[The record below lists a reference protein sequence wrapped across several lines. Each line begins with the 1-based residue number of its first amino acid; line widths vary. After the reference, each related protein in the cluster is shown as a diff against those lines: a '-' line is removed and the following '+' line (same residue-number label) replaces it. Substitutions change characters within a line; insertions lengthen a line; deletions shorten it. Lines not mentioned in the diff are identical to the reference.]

1 MSLLRTSTFKFEPSQ
16 NRKSSGVISCQT
28 LKKKKIAFKILLLI
42 DNSYVTWAI
51 SNKDGAYIH
60 SSLLEPNQTYIKIN
74 LSKLYAKLLLYT
86 WCGGIGY
93 LIK

>member
-1 MSLLRTSTFKFEPSQ
+1 MIGL
-16 NRKSSGVISCQT
+16 
-28 LKKKKIAFKILLLI
+28 KILLLI
-42 DNSYVTWAI
+42 DNYCVTWVI
-51 SNKDGAYIH
+51 NNKDGAYIH
-60 SSLLEPNQTYIKIN
+60 SSVLEPNKTYIKIN